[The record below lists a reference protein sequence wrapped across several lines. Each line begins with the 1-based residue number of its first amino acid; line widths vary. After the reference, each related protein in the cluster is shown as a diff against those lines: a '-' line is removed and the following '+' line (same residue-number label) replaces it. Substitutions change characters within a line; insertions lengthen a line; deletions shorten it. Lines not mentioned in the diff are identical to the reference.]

1 MKKADLEKRIA
12 KMAKTAGVTWVSD
25 GGTKHDK
32 YRLNGVVIMIPR
44 HNEIGEMLAKKILK
58 DCDKA
63 LGE

>member
-12 KMAKTAGVTWVSD
+12 KLAKANNVEWVSV
-25 GGTKHDK
+25 GGTNHDK
-32 YRLNGVVIMIPR
+32 YRLNGVIIMIPR

-63 LGE
+63 LGK